1 MTPALIQSTGSHR
14 RPSGFTLIE
23 LLVVIVI
30 IGVAASAVRLA
41 VTQKDPLADIQ
52 HSAEQLAYTVGQAQD
67 RVLLSNTERG
77 ILFLSHG
84 ATFLEWR
91 EGDPMEGEEPI
102 MWSVSEAEPI
112 EWQAPDEAR
121 LSLQLDSQ
129 WVELNDELPED
140 PLLIQPHVVLLP
152 SEDYTP
158 AFQLD
163 IEHEDIMDASI
174 QVIGD
179 GFNRLEVKRVEN

>member
-1 MTPALIQSTGSHR
+1 MSPALIHTTGWHR

-30 IGVAASAVRLA
+30 IGVAAGTVRLA

-52 HSAEQLAYTVGQAQD
+52 QSAEKLAYTVGQAQD

-77 ILFLSHG
+77 ILFLSEG
-84 ATFLEWR
+84 VKFLEWR
-91 EGDPMEGEEPI
+91 EGDPMEGEDPI
-102 MWSVSEAEPI
+102 MWSVSEAKPI
-112 EWQAPDEAR
+112 EWQAPDDVR
-121 LSLQLDSQ
+121 LSLQLDGQ
-129 WVELNDELPED
+129 WIELNDEVPED
-140 PLLIQPHVVLLP
+140 PLMIQPHVILLP

-163 IEHEDIMDASI
+163 MEHEDILDASL
-174 QVIGD
+174 QVVGD
-179 GFNRLEVKRVEN
+179 GFNRLEVTRVEN

>member
-1 MTPALIQSTGSHR
+1 MRPALIHTSGRHR

-30 IGVAASAVRLA
+30 IGVAAGTVRLA

-52 HSAEQLAYTVGQAQD
+52 NSTEQLAYTVGQAQD

-77 ILFLSHG
+77 IMFLSG
-84 ATFLEWR
+84 GIQFLEWR
-91 EGDPMEGEEPI
+91 EGDPMEGEDPI
-102 MWSVSEAEPI
+102 MWSMSEAEPT

-121 LSLQLDSQ
+121 LSLQLDGQ
-129 WVELNDELPED
+129 WIELNDEPPED
-140 PLLIQPHVVLLP
+140 PLMIQPHVILLP

-158 AFQLD
+158 AFQVD
-163 IEHEDIMDASI
+163 IEHEDIMDASV